1 MRGKIISEKKFLL
14 LLAMVTILA
23 IILITVLFSAT
34 HIAYAEEGDDETT
47 TLDKYVK
54 NEYRNMMSFDKAELV
69 INVAGDDKIVEYIP
83 KECFMQEGQY
93 MHINDDY
100 GYYIYTFPDG
110 IFANPSGEFT
120 SFGNMTLGDVFDL
133 FKN

>member
-1 MRGKIISEKKFLL
+1 MLKEHNRSVWDIAVVAALFLIMMLL
-14 LLAMVTILA
+14 LF
-23 IILITVLFSAT
+23 VLTDSVKV
-34 HIAYAEEGDDETT
+34 AYAEELVAPTT
-47 TLDKYVK
+47 FDKYLRD
-54 NEYRNMMSFDKAELV
+54 EYSNTMSFDEAELV

>member
-47 TLDKYVK
+47 TLDKYDTRGRV
-54 NEYRNMMSFDKAELV
+54 
-69 INVAGDDKIVEYIP
+69 
-83 KECFMQEGQY
+83 
-93 MHINDDY
+93 
-100 GYYIYTFPDG
+100 
-110 IFANPSGEFT
+110 
-120 SFGNMTLGDVFDL
+120 
-133 FKN
+133 